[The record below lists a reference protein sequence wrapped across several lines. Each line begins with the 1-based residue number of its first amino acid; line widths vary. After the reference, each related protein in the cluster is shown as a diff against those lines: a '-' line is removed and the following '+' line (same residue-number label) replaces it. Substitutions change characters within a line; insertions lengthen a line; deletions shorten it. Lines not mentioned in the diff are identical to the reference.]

1 MRGFAES
8 MERLGRLIALP
19 LLIVVMAL
27 QGLAPAQASTMARD
41 AFGQPICTGDGVA
54 SQPGKKQAPGQHQGH
69 DCCAAA
75 CAAAF
80 STAPPLSD
88 TAVAM
93 AWPAEARV
101 SLSAARST
109 LGPRGPPDRPPNARG
124 PPSLA

>member
-1 MRGFAES
+1 MRGFADS
-8 MERLGRLIALP
+8 MGRLGRLIALP

-54 SQPGKKQAPGQHQGH
+54 AQPGQKKAPDQHSSH
-69 DCCAAA
+69 ECCAAA

-80 STAPPLSD
+80 TATAPAADLSAAL
-88 TAVAM
+88 T
-93 AWPAEARV
+93 WPSQTRV
-101 SLSAARST
+101 SLHAANAT

>member
-27 QGLAPAQASTMARD
+27 QGLAPAQATTMARD
-41 AFGQPICTGDGVA
+41 AFGQPICTGDGVSGPA
-54 SQPGKKQAPGQHQGH
+54 GEKQTPAQHQGH

-80 STAPPLSD
+80 ATSALPTE
-88 TAVAM
+88 TTVALT
-93 AWPAEARV
+93 WPAEAV
-101 SLSAARST
+101 VGLHAARST